1 MLVNSFDTKYAKT
14 ASKYESLDNSFTK
27 ILSSNS
33 KFSRIFTSVI
43 ENKSL
48 NSISDV
54 TLRSDITGQVINT
67 ILTHD
72 SKSKHYLY
80 YMGDVFKK
88 NKMSNNIKQFRQ
100 HGVEIIN
107 LPKNKSFKE
116 VLEILDNILKNIL
129 KKNYTYVFTDPK
141 IRKITN
147 YLLDHNVNNNNY
159 KISKFI
165 NIFKKNIKAPFE
177 LNLEKDFFS
186 QDYHQDIFFYVYSN
200 ISKKIIAQGGGYQ
213 YKKNKKKVDGFG
225 FSCNVDYLAE
235 LTL

>member
-1 MLVNSFDTKYAKT
+1 MLVNSFDTKYANT
-14 ASKYESLDNSFTK
+14 ALKYDSLDNSFNK
-27 ILSSNS
+27 ILSSKK

-48 NSISDV
+48 KSLREA

-72 SKSKHYLY
+72 SRSKHHLY

-88 NKMSNNIKQFRQ
+88 ENTSNNIKQFRQ

-107 LPKNKSFKE
+107 LPKNESFKE
-116 VLEILDNILKNIL
+116 VLEILDKYLKKIL
-129 KKNYTYVFTDPK
+129 KKNYTFVFTNPSIK
-141 IRKITN
+141 KNVN
-147 YLLDHNVNNNNY
+147 YLLEYNSRKN
-159 KISKFI
+159 KISKLL
-165 NIFKKNIKAPFE
+165 NVFKKNINSPYE

-200 ISKKIIAQGGGYQ
+200 ISKKILAQGGGYQ
-213 YKKNKKKVDGFG
+213 YKKNTKKIEGFG
-225 FSCNVDYLAE
+225 FSCNVDYMVE
-235 LTL
+235 LT

>member
-14 ASKYESLDNSFTK
+14 ALKYESLDNCFTK
-27 ILSSNS
+27 ILSSNK
-33 KFSRIFTSVI
+33 KFLRIFTSVI

-48 NSISDV
+48 RSLSEA

-72 SKSKHYLY
+72 SNSKHYLY

-88 NKMSNNIKQFRQ
+88 NKMNNNIKQFRQ

-116 VLEILDNILKNIL
+116 VLEILNSILKNIL
-129 KKNYTYVFTDPK
+129 KKNYTYVFTDPRISK
-141 IRKITN
+141 NIS
-147 YLLDHNVNNNNY
+147 YLLDNSSRKNN
-159 KISKFI
+159 ISKFV

-213 YKKNKKKVDGFG
+213 YKKNIKKVEGFG
-225 FSCNVDYLAE
+225 FSCNVDYIAE
-235 LTL
+235 LI

>member
-14 ASKYESLDNSFTK
+14 ALKYESLDNSFTK
-27 ILSSNS
+27 ILSSNN

-48 NSISDV
+48 KSLSEA

-72 SKSKHYLY
+72 SNSKHYLY

-88 NKMSNNIKQFRQ
+88 NKMNNNIKQFRQ

-116 VLEILDNILKNIL
+116 VLEILDSILKNIV
-129 KKNYTYVFTDPK
+129 KKNYTYVFTDPTISK
-141 IRKITN
+141 NIS
-147 YLLDHNVNNNNY
+147 YLLDNNSRKNN
-159 KISKFI
+159 ISKFV

-200 ISKKIIAQGGGYQ
+200 ISKKIIAQAGGYQ
-213 YKKNKKKVDGFG
+213 YKKNIKKVEGFG
-225 FSCNVDYLAE
+225 FSCNVDYIAE
-235 LTL
+235 LI

>member
-14 ASKYESLDNSFTK
+14 ALKYESLDNSFTK
-27 ILSSNS
+27 ILSSNR

-48 NSISDV
+48 KSLSDV

-88 NKMSNNIKQFRQ
+88 NKINNNIKQFRQ

-116 VLEILDNILKNIL
+116 VLENLDKILKNIL

-141 IRKITN
+141 INVNIS
-147 YLLDHNVNNNNY
+147 YLLDHNGHKN

-213 YKKNKKKVDGFG
+213 YKKNTKKVEGFG
-225 FSCNVDYLAE
+225 FSCNVDYIAE
-235 LTL
+235 LI

>member
-14 ASKYESLDNSFTK
+14 ALKYESLDNSFTK
-27 ILSSNS
+27 ILSSNN

-48 NSISDV
+48 KSLSEA

-72 SKSKHYLY
+72 SNSKHYLY

-88 NKMSNNIKQFRQ
+88 NKMNNNIKQFRQ

-116 VLEILDNILKNIL
+116 VLEILDSILKNIL

-141 IRKITN
+141 ISKNIS
-147 YLLDHNVNNNNY
+147 YLLDNSSRKNN
-159 KISKFI
+159 ISKFV
-165 NIFKKNIKAPFE
+165 NIFKKNINAPYE

-213 YKKNKKKVDGFG
+213 YKKNIKKVEGFG
-225 FSCNVDYLAE
+225 FSCNVDYIAE
-235 LTL
+235 LM

>member
-14 ASKYESLDNSFTK
+14 ALKYESLDNSFTK
-27 ILSSNS
+27 ILSSNN

-48 NSISDV
+48 KSISEA

-72 SKSKHYLY
+72 SNSKHYLY

-88 NKMSNNIKQFRQ
+88 NKMNNNIKQFRQ

-116 VLEILDNILKNIL
+116 VLEILDSILKNIL
-129 KKNYTYVFTDPK
+129 KKNYTYVFTDPR
-141 IRKITN
+141 ISN
-147 YLLDHNVNNNNY
+147 NLSYLLDNSSNKNN
-159 KISKFI
+159 ISKFV

-213 YKKNKKKVDGFG
+213 YKKNIKKVEGFG
-225 FSCNVDYLAE
+225 FSCNVDYIAE
-235 LTL
+235 LI

>member
-14 ASKYESLDNSFTK
+14 ALKYESLDNSFTK
-27 ILSSNS
+27 ILSSNN

-48 NSISDV
+48 KSLSEA

-72 SKSKHYLY
+72 SNSKHYLY

-88 NKMSNNIKQFRQ
+88 NKMNNNIKQFRQ

-107 LPKNKSFKE
+107 LPKNKSFKK
-116 VLEILDNILKNIL
+116 VLEILDSILKNIL
-129 KKNYTYVFTDPK
+129 KKNYTYVFTDPT
-141 IRKITN
+141 ISRNIN
-147 YLLDHNVNNNNY
+147 YLLDNSSRKNN
-159 KISKFI
+159 ISKFV

-213 YKKNKKKVDGFG
+213 YKKNIKKVEGFG
-225 FSCNVDYLAE
+225 FSCNVDYIAE
-235 LTL
+235 LI

>member
-14 ASKYESLDNSFTK
+14 ALKYESLDNSFTK
-27 ILSSNS
+27 ILSSNN

-48 NSISDV
+48 KSLSEA

-72 SKSKHYLY
+72 SNSKHYLY

-88 NKMSNNIKQFRQ
+88 NKMNNNIKQFRQ

-107 LPKNKSFKE
+107 LPKNKSFRE
-116 VLEILDNILKNIL
+116 VLEILDSILKNIL
-129 KKNYTYVFTDPK
+129 KKNYTYVFTDPRISK
-141 IRKITN
+141 NMN
-147 YLLDHNVNNNNY
+147 YLLDNSSRKNN
-159 KISKFI
+159 ISKFI

-213 YKKNKKKVDGFG
+213 YKKNIKKVEGFG
-225 FSCNVDYLAE
+225 FSCNVDYIAE
-235 LTL
+235 LI

>member
-14 ASKYESLDNSFTK
+14 ALKYESLDNSFTK
-27 ILSSNS
+27 ILSSNN

-48 NSISDV
+48 KSLSEA

-72 SKSKHYLY
+72 SNSKHYLY

-88 NKMSNNIKQFRQ
+88 NKMNNNIKQFRQ

-116 VLEILDNILKNIL
+116 VLEILDSILKNIL

-141 IRKITN
+141 ISKNIS
-147 YLLDHNVNNNNY
+147 YLLDNSSRKNN
-159 KISKFI
+159 ISKFV
-165 NIFKKNIKAPFE
+165 NIFKKNINAPYE

-213 YKKNKKKVDGFG
+213 YKKNIKKVEGFG
-225 FSCNVDYLAE
+225 FSCNVDYIAE
-235 LTL
+235 LI

>member
-14 ASKYESLDNSFTK
+14 ALKYESLDNSFTK
-27 ILSSNS
+27 ILSSNN

-48 NSISDV
+48 KSLSEA

-72 SKSKHYLY
+72 SNSKHYLY

-88 NKMSNNIKQFRQ
+88 NKMNNNIKQFRQ

-116 VLEILDNILKNIL
+116 VLEILDSILKNIL
-129 KKNYTYVFTDPK
+129 KKNYTYVFTDPRISK
-141 IRKITN
+141 NMN
-147 YLLDHNVNNNNY
+147 YLLDNSSRKNN
-159 KISKFI
+159 ISKFI

-200 ISKKIIAQGGGYQ
+200 ISKQIIAQGGGYQ
-213 YKKNKKKVDGFG
+213 YKKNIKKVEGFG
-225 FSCNVDYLAE
+225 FSCNVDYIAE
-235 LTL
+235 LI

>member
-14 ASKYESLDNSFTK
+14 ALKYESLDNSFTK
-27 ILSSNS
+27 ILSSND

-48 NSISDV
+48 KSLSEA

-72 SKSKHYLY
+72 SNSKHYLY

-88 NKMSNNIKQFRQ
+88 NKMNNNIKQFRQ

-116 VLEILDNILKNIL
+116 VLEILDSILKNIL
-129 KKNYTYVFTDPK
+129 KKNYTYVFTDPRISK
-141 IRKITN
+141 NIS
-147 YLLDHNVNNNNY
+147 YLLDNSSRKNN
-159 KISKFI
+159 ISKFV

-213 YKKNKKKVDGFG
+213 YKKNTKKVEGFG
-225 FSCNVDYLAE
+225 FSCNVDYIVE
-235 LTL
+235 LT

>member
-14 ASKYESLDNSFTK
+14 ALKYQSLDNSFTK
-27 ILSSNS
+27 ILSSNN

-48 NSISDV
+48 KSLSEA

-72 SKSKHYLY
+72 SNSKHHLY
-80 YMGDVFKK
+80 YMGDVFKE
-88 NKMSNNIKQFRQ
+88 NKMNNNIKQFRQ

-116 VLEILDNILKNIL
+116 VLEILDSILKNIL

-141 IRKITN
+141 ISKNIS
-147 YLLDHNVNNNNY
+147 YLLDNSSRKN
-159 KISKFI
+159 KISKFV

-213 YKKNKKKVDGFG
+213 YKKNIKKVEGFG
-225 FSCNVDYLAE
+225 FSCNVDYIAE
-235 LTL
+235 LI

>member
-1 MLVNSFDTKYAKT
+1 MLVNSFDTKYSQLAK
-14 ASKYESLDNSFTK
+14 KYESLDNSFTK
-27 ILSSNS
+27 ILSANK

-43 ENKSL
+43 EDKYL
-48 NSISDV
+48 NSLSEA

-72 SKSKHYLY
+72 SNSKHFLY

-88 NKMSNNIKQFRQ
+88 DKMNSHNIKQFRQ

-107 LPKNKSFKE
+107 LSKNESFKE
-116 VLEILDNILKNIL
+116 VLIILDKILKKIL

-141 IRKITN
+141 INKNNN
-147 YLLDHNVNNNNY
+147 YLLDSISYKNN
-159 KISKFI
+159 ISKFV
-165 NIFKKNIKAPFE
+165 NIFKKNIDATFE

-200 ISKKIIAQGGGYQ
+200 ITKKILAQGGGYK
-213 YKKNKKKVDGFG
+213 YKKNLKKIEGFG
-225 FSCNVDYLAE
+225 FSCNVDYIAE
-235 LTL
+235 LF

>member
-14 ASKYESLDNSFTK
+14 ALKYETLDKTFTK
-27 ILSSNS
+27 ILGSNN
-33 KFSRIFTSVI
+33 KFLRIFTSVI

-48 NSISDV
+48 KTHSNA

-72 SKSKHYLY
+72 SNSKHFLY

-88 NKMSNNIKQFRQ
+88 DKINNNIKQFRQ

-107 LPKNKSFKE
+107 LPKYQSFKE
-116 VLEILDNILKNIL
+116 VLEILDKVLKNIL

-141 IRKITN
+141 ISKNIN
-147 YLLDHNVNNNNY
+147 FILDHSNY
-159 KISKFI
+159 KNNISKFV

-186 QDYHQDIFFYVYSN
+186 QNYHQDIFFYVYSN

-213 YKKNKKKVDGFG
+213 YKKNIKKINGFG
-225 FSCNVDYLAE
+225 FSCNVDYIAE
-235 LTL
+235 LT

>member
-1 MLVNSFDTKYAKT
+1 MLVNSFDTKYSKT
-14 ASKYESLDNSFTK
+14 AKKYETLDSSFTK
-27 ILSSNS
+27 IVGSNK

-48 NSISDV
+48 KSNSV
-54 TLRSDITGQVINT
+54 PTLRSDITGQVINT

-72 SKSKHYLY
+72 SNSKHFLY

-88 NKMSNNIKQFRQ
+88 DKINNNIKQFRQ
-100 HGVEIIN
+100 HGIEIIN

-116 VLEILDNILKNIL
+116 ALVILDRFLKIILKN
-129 KKNYTYVFTDPK
+129 NYTYVFTDPK
-141 IRKITN
+141 ISKNIS
-147 YLLDHNVNNNNY
+147 YLLDVRIHKNN
-159 KISKFI
+159 ISKFVD
-165 NIFKKNIKAPFE
+165 IFKNNIKAPFE

-213 YKKNKKKVDGFG
+213 YLKNKKKVDGFG
-225 FSCNVDYLAE
+225 FSCNVDYIAE

>member
-1 MLVNSFDTKYAKT
+1 MLVDSFDTKYAKT
-14 ASKYESLDNSFTK
+14 ALKYESLDNSFIK

-33 KFSRIFTSVI
+33 KFSRIFTSVV

-48 NSISDV
+48 KSLSDI

-72 SKSKHYLY
+72 SKSTHYLY

-88 NKMSNNIKQFRQ
+88 NKINNNIKQFRQ

-129 KKNYTYVFTDPK
+129 KKNYTYIFTDPK
-141 IRKITN
+141 ISKNIS
-147 YLLDHNVNNNNY
+147 YLLDHNSHKN
-159 KISKFI
+159 KISKFT
-165 NIFKKNIKAPFE
+165 NIFKKNIKAPYE

-213 YKKNKKKVDGFG
+213 YKKNTKKVEGFG
-225 FSCNVDYLAE
+225 FSCNVDYIAE
-235 LTL
+235 LI

>member
-14 ASKYESLDNSFTK
+14 ALKYESLDNSFTK
-27 ILSSNS
+27 ILSSNN

-48 NSISDV
+48 KSLSEA

-72 SKSKHYLY
+72 SNSKHYLY

-88 NKMSNNIKQFRQ
+88 NKMNNNIKQFRQ

-116 VLEILDNILKNIL
+116 VLEILDSILKNIL
-129 KKNYTYVFTDPK
+129 KKNYTYVFTDPRISK
-141 IRKITN
+141 NIS
-147 YLLDHNVNNNNY
+147 YLLDNSSRKNN
-159 KISKFI
+159 ISKFV

-213 YKKNKKKVDGFG
+213 YKKHSKKVEGFG
-225 FSCNVDYLAE
+225 FSCNVDYIAE
-235 LTL
+235 LT

>member
-14 ASKYESLDNSFTK
+14 ALKYESLDNSFTK
-27 ILSSNS
+27 ILSSNN

-48 NSISDV
+48 KSLSEA

-72 SKSKHYLY
+72 SNSKHYLY

-88 NKMSNNIKQFRQ
+88 NKMNNNIKQYRQ

-116 VLEILDNILKNIL
+116 VLEILDSILKNIL
-129 KKNYTYVFTDPK
+129 KKNYTYVFTDPRISK
-141 IRKITN
+141 NIS
-147 YLLDHNVNNNNY
+147 YLLDNSSRKNN
-159 KISKFI
+159 ISKFV
-165 NIFKKNIKAPFE
+165 NIFKKNINAPYE

-200 ISKKIIAQGGGYQ
+200 ISKKIVAQGGGYQ
-213 YKKNKKKVDGFG
+213 YKKNIKKVEGFG
-225 FSCNVDYLAE
+225 FSCNVDYIAE
-235 LTL
+235 LI

>member
-14 ASKYESLDNSFTK
+14 ALKYESLDNSFTK
-27 ILSSNS
+27 IISSNR

-48 NSISDV
+48 KSLSEA

-88 NKMSNNIKQFRQ
+88 NKINNNIKQFRQ

-116 VLEILDNILKNIL
+116 VLEILDKILKNIL

-141 IRKITN
+141 INVNIS
-147 YLLDHNVNNNNY
+147 YLLDHNGHKN

-200 ISKKIIAQGGGYQ
+200 ISKKIIAQGGGYK
-213 YKKNKKKVDGFG
+213 YKKNIKKVEGFG
-225 FSCNVDYLAE
+225 FSCNVDYIAE
-235 LTL
+235 LI